1 MAHTQV
7 PSLAASATADEV
19 VAALDAHGGV
29 VIERL
34 LDEAMVDRLMA
45 ELSPHLE
52 AEETGVGEITGY
64 HTKRVSR
71 MLAKVP
77 SYGELVLNPLIL
89 GTVEKVL
96 GPRCQNLQV
105 GITQATSIGP
115 GETAQALHRD
125 DGVFPFSHPGPEC
138 IVNMMWAVTDFT
150 EENGATQTVLGSH
163 RWPDGRE
170 PGEGDAVIQAV
181 MPRGSVFLYLGST
194 YHGGGANRT
203 SDKWRT
209 GMLLGYALGWLRQEE
224 NQYLAVPREV
234 AAKMPEQLQRLLGYA
249 LHPPYLGHYELQDP
263 KLLLEGEGRR
273 TTRDLLQ
280 EDSANIAQ
288 SKDAVLTALPESMP
302 ETSAGDGTS
311 KERPAD

>member
-7 PSLAASATADEV
+7 PSLAATATADEV
-19 VAALDAHGGV
+19 VAALNEHGGV

-52 AEETGVGEITGY
+52 AEGTGVGEITGY

-77 SYGELVLNPLIL
+77 SYGELVINPLIL
-89 GTVEKVL
+89 ATVEKIF

-115 GETAQALHRD
+115 GEEAQALHRD

-138 IVNMMWAVTDFT
+138 IVNMMWAATDFT
-150 EENGATQTVLGSH
+150 KENGATQTVLGSH
-163 RWPDGRE
+163 RWPDERE

-181 MPRGSVFLYLGST
+181 MPRGSVFIYLGST
-194 YHGGGANRT
+194 YHGGGTNRST
-203 SDKWRT
+203 EDWRT

-263 KLLLEGEGRR
+263 KMLLEGEGER

-280 EDSANIAQ
+280 DDSSNIAQ

-302 ETSAGDGTS
+302 ETSPGGS
-311 KERPAD
+311 KQRPID